1 MPLRLPKLR
10 TLLLGL
16 LAVLA
21 VFLAV
26 RAFLGKPVAT
36 VAAERGDLIET
47 VVATGRVITPA
58 RLALGSQIAG
68 TLAEVKVQEG
78 DNVKAGQTLARLIS
92 GEQAAALEQAE
103 RSIAEAEARIA
114 QLDRVGLP
122 VAQQVLR
129 QAEVG
134 LKLARQ
140 EHERVKRLVESGF
153 YSPSRMDEAQRTL
166 DSAQAGV
173 QAAAAQS
180 ASNARDGADARVLH
194 TRLAQARAARDLT
207 RARLEQTRIL
217 APSDGV
223 ILTKLAEPGDVVTV
237 GRKLFDMAVAGER
250 QIVLDVDEKNLG
262 RLALNQTALALA
274 DAYPAQPFAA
284 RLFYIAPGVDAA
296 KGSVEVKL
304 VIPQPPAFVK
314 PDMTVSVEIETARK
328 TGVLT
333 LPDRL
338 VRDASSAAWVLVAEQ
353 GRAVKRAVKPGV
365 RGQGRVEIA
374 AGLKAGDRVIA
385 PEAGVKE
392 GARVR

>member
-1 MPLRLPKLR
+1 MTLRLPKLR
-10 TLLLGL
+10 ILLLGL
-16 LAVLA
+16 LAALA

-36 VAAERGDLIET
+36 VAAERGNLIES
-47 VVATGRVITPA
+47 VIATGRVITPA
-58 RLALGSQIAG
+58 RVALGSQIAG
-68 TLAEVKVQEG
+68 TLAEIKVKEG
-78 DNVKAGQTLARLIS
+78 DRIQAGQTLARLIAN
-92 GEQAAALEQAE
+92 EQAAALEQAE
-103 RSIAEAEARIA
+103 RSIAEAEARLI

-122 VAQQVLR
+122 VAQQALR
-129 QAEVG
+129 QAEAG

-140 EHERVKRLVESGF
+140 EFDRVKRLVESGF
-153 YSPSRMDEAQRTL
+153 YSPSRLDEAQRTL

-194 TRLAQARAARDLT
+194 TRLAQARAARAFAQAKLD
-207 RARLEQTRIL
+207 QTRIL
-217 APSDGV
+217 APSDG
-223 ILTKLAEPGDVVTV
+223 ILLTRLAEPGDVVTA
-237 GRKLFDMAVAGER
+237 GRKLFDLAVAGER

-262 RLALNQTALALA
+262 RLTLNQTAQAVA
-274 DAYPAQPFAA
+274 DAYPGQPFAA

-328 TGVLT
+328 SDVLT

-338 VRDASSAAWVLVAEQ
+338 VRDATTAPWVLAAEQ
-353 GRAVKRAVKPGV
+353 GRAVKRAVKLGV

-374 AGLKAGDRVIA
+374 AGLKAGERVIA
-385 PEAGVKE
+385 PETGVKE